1 MEGIAMEQTAHMSR
15 NGWTQEETDLLWK
28 EIQAALDAGTPLRG
42 VFDRTGQ
49 ALGRKPNS
57 VRNYYYMQ
65 MREKGGEEIRRAAP
79 FDTFSDDEIHDLL
92 RHVLLGRGSG
102 RSVRACV
109 MEMSG
114 GDRSR
119 MLRYQNKYR
128 AILRKKPD
136 LIEQVCRELKQE
148 GLPCPDVSITVFPL
162 PMDDETAAS
171 QPPPADPDVQAIL
184 RAAASLAR
192 RASDPVPEN
201 DRLRVQR
208 DLLLI
213 QVEDLQLAA
222 KALVQDC
229 KDFLGGEMEERK
241 RNLPAFCDM
250 LSVHVAKLETVAG

>member
-1 MEGIAMEQTAHMSR
+1 MEQTAHLSR

-28 EIQAALDAGTPLRG
+28 EIRAALDAGTPLRG
-42 VFDRTGQ
+42 VFDRTGH

-65 MREKGGEEIRRAAP
+65 MREKGGEDLKRAAP
-79 FDTFSDDEIHDLL
+79 FDTFSQEEIHDLL
-92 RHVLLGRGSG
+92 RQILLGRGEG

-114 GDRSR
+114 GDRGR

-136 LIEQVCRELKQE
+136 LIEQVCMELKQE
-148 GLPCPDVSITVFPL
+148 GLPCPDVSVTVSPL
-162 PMDDETAAS
+162 PPSETAPDTPA
-171 QPPPADPDVQAIL
+171 QADPDVQAIL
-184 RAAASLAR
+184 RALSSLAR
-192 RASDPVPEN
+192 RASAPVPES

-222 KALVQDC
+222 KNMIRDC
-229 KDFLGGEMEERK
+229 KEFLGGDMEEKQREF
-241 RNLPAFCDM
+241 PAFCEL
-250 LSVHVAKLETVAG
+250 LSSHVAKLETVSG

>member
-1 MEGIAMEQTAHMSR
+1 MEQTAHMSR

-28 EIQAALDAGTPLRG
+28 EIHSALDAGTPLRG

-65 MREKGGEEIRRAAP
+65 MREKGGEDMKRAAP
-79 FDTFSDDEIHDLL
+79 FDTFSEEEVHDLL
-92 RHVLLGRGSG
+92 RKVLLGRGNG

-136 LIEQVCRELKQE
+136 LIDQVCRELKQE
-148 GLPCPDVSITVFPL
+148 GLPCPDVTVTVSPL
-162 PMDDETAAS
+162 PTEN
-171 QPPPADPDVQAIL
+171 QPAQADPDVQAIL
-184 RAAASLAR
+184 RALSSLAR
-192 RASDPVPEN
+192 RVNDPTPEN

-213 QVEDLQLAA
+213 QVEDLQLAV
-222 KALVQDC
+222 KDLLRDC
-229 KDFLGGEMEERK
+229 KEFLGGELEEKQRQ
-241 RNLPAFCDM
+241 LPAFCDA
-250 LSVHVAKLETVAG
+250 LSSHVTKLETVSG

>member
-1 MEGIAMEQTAHMSR
+1 MEQTAHLNR
-15 NGWTQEETDLLWK
+15 NGWSQEETDLLWK
-28 EIQAALDAGTPLRG
+28 EIHEALNEGTPLRG
-42 VFDRTGQ
+42 VFDRAGR

-65 MREKGGEEIRRAAP
+65 MREKGGEDLKRAAP
-79 FDTFSDDEIHDLL
+79 FDTFSEEEIHDLL
-92 RHVLLGRGSG
+92 RRVLLGRGNG

-136 LIEQVCRELKQE
+136 LIEQVCRELRQE
-148 GLPCPDVSITVFPL
+148 GLPCPDVKVTVSPL
-162 PMDDETAAS
+162 PPED
-171 QPPPADPDVQAIL
+171 QPVQADPDVQAIL

-192 RASDPVPEN
+192 RAGDPVPEN

-213 QVEDLQLAA
+213 QVEDLQLAV
-222 KALVQDC
+222 KELLRDC
-229 KDFLGGEMEERK
+229 KEFLGGEMEERMD
-241 RNLPAFCDM
+241 NLPAFCDI
-250 LSVHVAKLETVAG
+250 LSGHIAKLETIAG

>member
-1 MEGIAMEQTAHMSR
+1 MEQTAHLSR

-28 EIQAALDAGTPLRG
+28 EIRAALDAGTPLRG

-65 MREKGGEEIRRAAP
+65 MREKGGEEMKRAAP
-79 FDTFSDDEIHDLL
+79 FDTFSDEEIHDLL
-92 RHVLLGRGSG
+92 RKVLLGRGSG

-136 LIEQVCRELKQE
+136 LIDQVCRELKQE
-148 GLPCPDVSITVFPL
+148 GLPCPDISITVSPL
-162 PMDDETAAS
+162 SIAEEDQVARPC
-171 QPPPADPDVQAIL
+171 QADPDVQAIL
-184 RAAASLAR
+184 RALSSLSR
-192 RASDPVPEN
+192 RASAPVPES
-201 DRLRVQR
+201 DKLRVQR

-213 QVEDLQLAA
+213 QVEDLQLAV
-222 KALVQDC
+222 KDLVQDC
-229 KDFLGGEMEERK
+229 KEFLGGDGEEK
-241 RNLPAFCDM
+241 QRNLPAFCDTLTGHM
-250 LSVHVAKLETVAG
+250 AKLEAAAG

>member
-1 MEGIAMEQTAHMSR
+1 MEQAVRLSR
-15 NGWTQEETDLLWK
+15 NGWTKEETDLLWK
-28 EIQAALDAGTPLRG
+28 EIRTALEAGTPLRG

-65 MREKGGEEIRRAAP
+65 MREKGGEDLKRAAP
-79 FDTFSDDEIHDLL
+79 FDTFSDEEIHDLL
-92 RHVLLGRGSG
+92 RNVLLGRGSG

-136 LIEQVCRELKQE
+136 LIDQVCRELRKE
-148 GLPCPDVSITVFPL
+148 GLPCPDIKVTVSPL
-162 PMDDETAAS
+162 AKDD
-171 QPPPADPDVQAIL
+171 PPAQTDPDVQAIL
-184 RAAASLAR
+184 HAAASLAR
-192 RASDPVPEN
+192 RAGDPAPEN

-229 KDFLGGEMEERK
+229 KEFLGAEMEERK
-241 RNLPAFCDM
+241 RQLPAFCDI
-250 LSVHVAKLETVAG
+250 LSGHMAKLENVAG